1 MDSILAQER
10 VRAYWNDKPC
20 DSELSDRERLS
31 KGYFLDIER
40 QRYEIQAH
48 IPEILSKIDWRGK
61 QVLEIGTGVGT
72 GARNIIG
79 RGRAQQGIQADRG
92 TAGATGRSCARL
104 PLPRARRETR
114 AH

>member
-61 QVLEIGTGVGT
+61 QVLEIGTGVGAGGGDISGKG
-72 GARNIIG
+72 GARPG
-79 RGRAQQGIQADRG
+79 KTCRRG
-92 TAGATGRSCARL
+92 TNGGAWRALRGL
-104 PLPRARRETR
+104 PA
-114 AH
+114 